1 MVRLPI
7 ALTMGEPAGV
17 GGEITL
23 KAWLRRDDLAPFFV
37 IDDARRLG
45 ALAKRLEWPVPIAE
59 IEWPE
64 EAESIFADA
73 LPVMPRPLPGR
84 TTPGDPDPA
93 NAPLVLRAIEE
104 AVAFAMEE
112 RAAAVVTNPINK
124 AVLYDAGFRH
134 PGHTEYLAE
143 LAGGGARPV
152 MMLTCPG
159 LRVVP
164 VTVHLPLREAAAN
177 LRTEDIVAISRIV
190 RQALETDF
198 GILQPRIAVAAL
210 NPHGGEG
217 GALGVEEIDIIAPAV
232 EALKQEG
239 LSVSGPV
246 PADTLFHEKARQSY
260 DAAICMYHDQ
270 ALIPLKTIDFHS
282 GVNITLGL
290 PFVRTSPD
298 HGTAFDIAGTGV
310 ADETSLVE
318 ALKLAASVAGRRYDN
333 RNRGAAVSA

>member
-1 MVRLPI
+1 
-7 ALTMGEPAGV
+7 MGEAAGV

-23 KAWLRRDDLAPFFV
+23 KAWLRRDELAPFFV

-45 ALAKRLEWPVPIAE
+45 ALADRLDWPVPITE

-64 EAESIFADA
+64 EAAPVFADA
-73 LPVMPRPLPGR
+73 LPVLSRPLPGR

-104 AVAFAMEE
+104 AVQLVNEK

-124 AVLYDAGFRH
+124 AVLYETGFRH

-152 MMLTCPG
+152 MMLCCPG

-164 VTVHLPLREAAAN
+164 VTVHVPLREAAKR
-177 LRTEDIVAISRIV
+177 LRCEDIVAVSRIV

-198 GILQPRIAVAAL
+198 GIRQPHIAVAAL

-217 GALGVEEIDIIAPAV
+217 GALGTEEIDIIAPAI
-232 EALKQEG
+232 EILKKEG
-239 LSVSGPV
+239 LSISGPA
-246 PADTLFHEKARQSY
+246 PADTLFHERARESY

-270 ALIPLKTIDFHS
+270 ALIPLKTIDFRS
-282 GVNITLGL
+282 GVNATLGL

-298 HGTAFDIAGTGV
+298 HGTAFEIAGTGV

-318 ALKLAASVAGRRYDN
+318 ALKLAASMAERRRAN
-333 RNRGAAVSA
+333 RSRGAAVSA